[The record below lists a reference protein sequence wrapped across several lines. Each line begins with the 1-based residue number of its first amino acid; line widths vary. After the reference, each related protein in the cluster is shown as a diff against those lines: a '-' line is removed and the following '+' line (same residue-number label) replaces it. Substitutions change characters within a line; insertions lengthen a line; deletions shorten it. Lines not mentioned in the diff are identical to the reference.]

1 MNLAYLIDSGM
12 SEKMVHQRSYRSIL
26 NILFHIHNH
35 LADMTSDVNFKVTHA
50 AVFIHQMVVME
61 LPSGISGKSLMT
73 DLDSGKEMGIE
84 MLKQSR

>member
-1 MNLAYLIDSGM
+1 
-12 SEKMVHQRSYRSIL
+12 
-26 NILFHIHNH
+26 
-35 LADMTSDVNFKVTHA
+35 MTSDVNFKVNHA